1 MDKQNSDV
9 MIHMGLS
16 LLTIALEIGADS
28 IGKYDSLLEMVKDDL
43 CRNLFA
49 VSLFLHLFLF
59 FFFLMKLIKNNVF
72 FFPFNFVFLQNAA
85 TEH

>member
-1 MDKQNSDV
+1 

-49 VSLFLHLFLF
+49 VSYIPL
-59 FFFLMKLIKNNVF
+59 
-72 FFPFNFVFLQNAA
+72 NFAFSN
-85 TEH
+85 H